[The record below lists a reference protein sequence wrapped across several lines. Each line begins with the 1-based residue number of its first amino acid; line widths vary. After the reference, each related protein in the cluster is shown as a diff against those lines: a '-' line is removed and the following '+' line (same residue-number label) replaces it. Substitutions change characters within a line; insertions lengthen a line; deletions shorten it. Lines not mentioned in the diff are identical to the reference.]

1 MVIIG
6 GLTGVPGGD
15 TMLLLD
21 IDISYLNVLEMLQR
35 LGMVKL
41 FTSRSASCLWRLLCG
56 SWNVNIL
63 VSPF

>member
-21 IDISYLNVLEMLQR
+21 IDIFYLDLLEMLQR
-35 LGMVKL
+35 LWMVKQCKL
-41 FTSRSASCLWRLLCG
+41 FMAVGCCAVPG
-56 SWNVNIL
+56 
-63 VSPF
+63 VSIF

>member
-15 TMLLLD
+15 AMLLLD
-21 IDISYLNVLEMLQR
+21 IDIFYLDVLEMLQR

-41 FTSRSASCLWRLLCG
+41 FTSRS
-56 SWNVNIL
+56 
-63 VSPF
+63 VS